1 MIWLHEITKSNHL
14 FWNQVDIHEFDVSIF
29 VKSKMGKKST
39 EKILGIIMNI
49 FSIIHSSRITNLEE
63 EEVENIKGNI
73 SACNTQQEGTNKKF
87 VF

>member
-1 MIWLHEITKSNHL
+1 
-14 FWNQVDIHEFDVSIF
+14 
-29 VKSKMGKKST
+29 
-39 EKILGIIMNI
+39 MNI